1 MLNNYQDILTVYD
14 VAEVLYIGKNRAYEL
29 LASGELKGFKIGRV
43 WKVPKEAVL
52 EYIAKQSNL
61 QE

>member
-1 MLNNYQDILTVYD
+1 MLNNYRDILTVYD

-52 EYIAKQSNL
+52 EYIAHQSNL

>member
-1 MLNNYQDILTVYD
+1 MLNNYGDILTVYD

-29 LASGELKGFKIGRV
+29 LSSGELKGFKIGRV

-52 EYIAKQSNL
+52 EYITNQSHL
-61 QE
+61 Q